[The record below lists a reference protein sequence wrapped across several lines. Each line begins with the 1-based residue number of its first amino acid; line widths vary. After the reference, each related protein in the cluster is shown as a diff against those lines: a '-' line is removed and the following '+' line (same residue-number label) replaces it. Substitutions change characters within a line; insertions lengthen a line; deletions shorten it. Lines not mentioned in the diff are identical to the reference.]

1 MAAQMNALANRAES
15 NTLRS
20 EEARLRAV
28 LAERLDIQTR
38 FASLPGTRALLV
50 SPIGAGL
57 PRGLVVDRSANA
69 AERISLYVHLA
80 AHIALKHDLPL
91 VTIVESRADVTSG
104 DANGHRDADQLARAM
119 WWGTPAA
126 GLRAGWPGR
135 RSRLL
140 RPFLANR
147 PVRSGLRVVLQL
159 LRGLYYVARA
169 NRLLEGTFVA
179 RWLRDALCVT
189 AVVCAAPELVASS
202 RLERP
207 RA

>member
-1 MAAQMNALANRAES
+1 MNGLDIRADS

-20 EEARLRAV
+20 EEERLRGL
-28 LAERLDIQTR
+28 LAERLDIYTR

-57 PRGLVVDRSANA
+57 PKGLVVDRSATA

-91 VTIVESRADVTSG
+91 ITIVESRADATSG
-104 DANGHRDADQLARAM
+104 DARGHRDADQLARAM
-119 WWGTPAA
+119 WWGTAAA

-140 RPFLANR
+140 RPFLASR
-147 PVRSGLRVVLQL
+147 PVRSGLRVVLLL
-159 LRGLYYVARA
+159 LRRLYYVARA
-169 NRLLEGTFVA
+169 NRLLGGTFVA

-189 AVVCAAPELVASS
+189 AVVCAAPELVASARAS
-202 RLERP
+202 RP
-207 RA
+207 RV

>member
-1 MAAQMNALANRAES
+1 MAAQMNAIAIRADS

-20 EEARLRAV
+20 EEERLRGL
-28 LAERLDIQTR
+28 LADRLDIHTR

-50 SPIGAGL
+50 NPIGTGL
-57 PRGLVVDRSANA
+57 PKGLVVDRSANA

-91 VTIVESRADVTSG
+91 VTIVESRADPTSG

-119 WWGTPAA
+119 WWGTTA
-126 GLRAGWPGR
+126 GLREGWPGG

-140 RPFLANR
+140 RPFLASR
-147 PVRSGLRVVLQL
+147 PVRSGLRVVLLL
-159 LRGLYYVARA
+159 LRRLYYAARA
-169 NRLLEGTFVA
+169 NRLLGGTFVA

-189 AVVCAAPELVASS
+189 AVVCAAPELVASARAS
-202 RLERP
+202 RP